1 MTTTADPGTA
11 PNTGMYFSPGFS
23 CSLNFANNL
32 NTAKTASIAL
42 TYETEY
48 IVEFRGAKQ

>member
-1 MTTTADPGTA
+1 LTTTADPGA
-11 PNTGMYFSPGFS
+11 PPNTGMYFSPAFS
-23 CSLNFANNL
+23 CSVAFSNNL
-32 NTAKTASIAL
+32 STSKVANLAL